1 VIDCPLSALG
11 SYGND
16 SPEKGHFGIFHHV
29 CFLARLVRELQR
41 EGKGISEEALA

>member
-1 VIDCPLSALG
+1 LSLVSLKELWQRFAG
-11 SYGND
+11 
-16 SPEKGHFGIFHHV
+16 KWHFGIFHHV